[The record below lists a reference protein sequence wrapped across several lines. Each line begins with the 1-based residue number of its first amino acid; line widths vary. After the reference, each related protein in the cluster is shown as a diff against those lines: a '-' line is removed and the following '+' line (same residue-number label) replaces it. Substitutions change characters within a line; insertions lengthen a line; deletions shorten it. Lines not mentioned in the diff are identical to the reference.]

1 MLYMSEGFNTVG
13 VIAKGAHRLQTEEE
27 RQRVAATVLSLI
39 ECLIEFKRTVLIDEV
54 NARQYDTGAAK
65 CSSREQLGAK
75 CDLIVVVG
83 GDGTLLDAARS
94 LAPHGVPLLG
104 VNLGRLGFLVDV
116 APGAIKDTIR
126 SVLAGDFTREDRLM
140 LSASLEQDGQIVET
154 HLALNDV
161 VLHSRGLPRV
171 LEFETR
177 IDGGFI
183 TTHRADGLIIAT
195 PTGSTAYALSGGGP
209 VLHPSLD
216 AIGVVPI
223 CPHTLSDRPIV
234 APASSKMDI
243 TLHPNCINPAIVSWD
258 GQEIADVNPGDT
270 VRISRAH
277 NHLRLIHPRD
287 YDYFDIL
294 RTKLHWGQ
302 AKTPGRPVDPLA

>member
-1 MLYMSEGFNTVG
+1 MSEGFNTVG
-13 VIAKGAHRLQTEEE
+13 VIAKGAHRLQTDEE
-27 RQRVAATVLSLI
+27 RQRVAATVSSLI
-39 ECLIEFKRTVLIDEV
+39 ECLNGFQRTVLVDEV
-54 NARQYDTGAAK
+54 NAAQYDTSAAK
-65 CSSREQLGAK
+65 AQSREQLGNQ

-83 GDGTLLDAARS
+83 GDGTLLDAART
-94 LAPHGVPLLG
+94 LAPLGVPMLG

-116 APGAIKDTIR
+116 PPATIEEAVR

-140 LSASLEQDGQIVET
+140 LSASLEQDGQIIET

-171 LEFETR
+171 LEFESR
-177 IDGGFI
+177 IDGGYI

-209 VLHPSLD
+209 VLHPGLD
-216 AIGVVPI
+216 ALGVVPI

-234 APASSKMDI
+234 APASSRMEVK
-243 TLHPNCINPAIVSWD
+243 LHPDCINPAIVSWD

-270 VRISRAH
+270 VRISKAK
-277 NHLRLIHPRD
+277 NHLRLIHPRG

-294 RTKLHWGQ
+294 RTKLHWGR
-302 AKTPGRPVDPLA
+302 AKTPDRPQESQTKL

>member
-1 MLYMSEGFNTVG
+1 MSEGFNTIG
-13 VIAKGAHRLQTEEE
+13 VIAKGAHRLQNDDQ
-27 RQRVAATVLSLI
+27 RQRVAATLKTLVDCLLSF
-39 ECLIEFKRTVLIDEV
+39 ERTVLVDEDNSGQYEV
-54 NARQYDTGAAK
+54 GNAKSAT
-65 CSSREQLGAK
+65 REKLGTT
-75 CDLIVVVG
+75 CDLVVVIG

-94 LAPHGVPLLG
+94 LAPHGVPMLG

-116 APGAIKDTIR
+116 PPGEIEQAMR
-126 SVLAGDFTREDRLM
+126 SVLAGDFIREDRIM
-140 LSASLEQDGQIVET
+140 LSATLEQNGQIVET

-161 VLHSRGLPRV
+161 VLHGRGLPRV
-171 LEFETR
+171 LEFESR
-177 IDGGFI
+177 IDGGYI

-223 CPHTLSDRPIV
+223 CPHTLGDRPIV
-234 APASSKMDI
+234 APASSRMEV
-243 TLHPNCINPAIVSWD
+243 TLHPSCINPAIVSWD

-270 VRISRAH
+270 VKIARAA
-277 NHLRLIHPRD
+277 NKLKLIHPRE

-302 AKTPGRPVDPLA
+302 AKTPDRPVDPSA

>member
-1 MLYMSEGFNTVG
+1 MSEGFNTVG
-13 VIAKGAHRLQTEEE
+13 VIAKGANRVQTEEE
-27 RQRVAATVLSLI
+27 RQRVATTVKALI
-39 ECLIEFKRTVLIDEV
+39 DALIEFKRTVLVDAE
-54 NARQYDTGAAK
+54 NASQYKTGPAMP
-65 CSSREQLGAK
+65 SSRDELGLK

-116 APGAIKDTIR
+116 PPGTIKDAVR

-140 LSASLEQDGQIVET
+140 LNASLEQDGQIVET

-161 VLHSRGLPRV
+161 VLHGRGLPRV
-171 LEFETR
+171 LEFESR
-177 IDGGFI
+177 IDGGYI

-234 APASSKMDI
+234 APASSKMAI
-243 TLHPNCINPAIVSWD
+243 TLHPDCINPAIVSWD

-270 VRISRAH
+270 VKISRAPTQ
-277 NHLRLIHPRD
+277 LCLIHPRE

-294 RTKLHWGQ
+294 RTKLHWGR
-302 AKTPGRPVDPLA
+302 AKTPDRPVDPSA